1 MPSSLI
7 SEQEND
13 RNSLRHLWIIGA
25 GRTGLALGLRLQRDG
40 AVDRL
45 TVTGRRP
52 SAPEHPLFSEAGA
65 TYRPALDGVPEGIGG
80 IVIAVPDGAIA
91 EVAGP
96 GAPPP
101 PSPRHP
107 VPLRPSPELPVLHTS
122 GSRSTDALAPLAAR
136 GHAVGSV
143 HPLAAISDP
152 VDGADRLAGVSWGV
166 EGEGAALD
174 LAERIVAACGGWALR
189 IAPGGK
195 PAYHAA
201 AVFASNYAVA
211 LLSVAEGLME
221 QAGVHARDARPAL
234 TALAAGAVENVAARG
249 PVAALT
255 GPILRGDVETV
266 ALHLERL
273 SAAERPLY
281 CLLGREAL
289 RLARLAGIPPATAAR
304 LADLLGGAE

>member
-1 MPSSLI
+1 VNASPASLG
-7 SEQEND
+7 
-13 RNSLRHLWIIGA
+13 HLWIIGA
-25 GRTGLALGLRLQRDG
+25 GRTGLALGLRLHRDR
-40 AVDRL
+40 AADRL

-52 SAPEHPLFSEAGA
+52 SAPDHPLFAAPGA
-65 TYRPALDGVPEGIGG
+65 IYRPVLDGVPEGIGG

-91 EVAGP
+91 DVADRL
-96 GAPPP
+96 A
-101 PSPRHP
+101 SLH
-107 VPLRPSPELPVLHTS
+107 PSPELPVLHTS
-122 GSRSTDALAPLAAR
+122 GSRSTDVLAPLAER
-136 GHAVGSV
+136 GHMVGSV
-143 HPLAAISDP
+143 HPLAAIADP

-166 EGEGAALD
+166 EGDGAALD
-174 LAERIVAACGGWALR
+174 LAERIVAACGGRALR

-211 LLSVAEGLME
+211 LLSLAEGLME
-221 QAGVHARDARPAL
+221 QAGVHAGDARPAL
-234 TALAAGAVENVAARG
+234 TALAAGAVTNVAARG
-249 PVAALT
+249 PAAALT

-289 RLARLAGIPPATAAR
+289 RLARLAGADPAAAAR
-304 LADLLGGAE
+304 IADLLGGAE

>member
-1 MPSSLI
+1 VNASPGRLS
-7 SEQEND
+7 
-13 RNSLRHLWIIGA
+13 HPWIIGA
-25 GRTGLALGLRLQRDG
+25 GRTGLAMGLRLHRDG

-52 SAPEHPLFSEAGA
+52 SAPDHPLFGEPGVA
-65 TYRPALDGVPEGIGG
+65 YRPAMDGVPEGIGG
-80 IVIAVPDGAIA
+80 IVIAVPDGAIG
-91 EVAGP
+91 EVADRL
-96 GAPPP
+96 A
-101 PSPRHP
+101 SLH
-107 VPLRPSPELPVLHTS
+107 PSPELPVLHTS
-122 GSRSTDALAPLAAR
+122 GSRSMDVLAPLSAR
-136 GHAVGSV
+136 GHAVGSA

-152 VDGADRLAGVSWGV
+152 VDGADRLSGVSWGV
-166 EGEGAALD
+166 EGDGAALD
-174 LAERIVAACGGWALR
+174 LAERIVAACGGRVLR

-289 RLARLAGIPPATAAR
+289 RLARLAGIDPAAAAR

>member
-1 MPSSLI
+1 LNTRAVDSLG
-7 SEQEND
+7 
-13 RNSLRHLWIIGA
+13 HLWIIGA
-25 GRTGLALGLRLQRDG
+25 GRTGLALGLRLHRDQ
-40 AVDRL
+40 AVDAL

-52 SAPEHPLFSEAGA
+52 SAPDHPLFSEPGA
-65 TYRPALDGVPEGIGG
+65 AYRPALDGVPEGIGG

-91 EVAGP
+91 EVADRL
-96 GAPPP
+96 AFL
-101 PSPRHP
+101 H
-107 VPLRPSPELPVLHTS
+107 PSPELPVLHTS
-122 GSRSTDALAPLAAR
+122 GSRSTDALAPLAIQ
-136 GHAVGSV
+136 GHAVGSA

-166 EGEGAALD
+166 EGDGAALE
-174 LAERIVAACGGWALR
+174 LAERIVAACGGRALR

-289 RLARLAGIPPATAAR
+289 RLARLAGVDPAAAAR

>member
-1 MPSSLI
+1 MNA
-7 SEQEND
+7 SEP
-13 RNSLRHLWIIGA
+13 RIGHLWIVGA
-25 GRTGLALGLRLQRDG
+25 GRTGLAMGLRLHRSG

-52 SAPEHPLFSEAGA
+52 SAPDHPLFGGSGA
-65 TYRPALDGVPEGIGG
+65 AYRPALDGVPPGIAG

-91 EVAGP
+91 EVAGRL
-96 GAPPP
+96 ASLH
-101 PSPRHP
+101 PSPD
-107 VPLRPSPELPVLHTS
+107 LPVLHTS
-122 GSRSTDALAPLAAR
+122 GSRSTDVFAILAAR
-136 GHAVGSV
+136 GHPVGSV
-143 HPLAAISDP
+143 HPLAAIADP
-152 VDGADRLAGVSWGV
+152 VDGAERLGGVTWGI
-166 EGEGAALD
+166 EGEGPAQA
-174 LAERIVAACGGWALR
+174 LAEGIVAACGGRALR

-211 LLSVAEGLME
+211 LLSIAERLME
-221 QAGVHARDARPAL
+221 EAGVRAEDARSGLA
-234 TALAAGAVENVAARG
+234 ALAAGAVQNVAVRG
-249 PVAALT
+249 PAAALT
-255 GPILRGDVETV
+255 GPILRGDVDTV

-289 RLARLAGIPPATAAR
+289 RLARQAGVNSSAAAR

>member
-1 MPSSLI
+1 LNTHAA
-7 SEQEND
+7 E
-13 RNSLRHLWIIGA
+13 RLGHLWIIGA
-25 GRTGLALGLRLQRDG
+25 GRTGLALGLRLHRDQ

-45 TVTGRRP
+45 TVTGRRA
-52 SAPEHPLFSEAGA
+52 SAPDHPLFGEAGA
-65 TYRPALDGVPEGIGG
+65 AYRPALDGVPEGISG

-91 EVAGP
+91 EVADRL
-96 GAPPP
+96 A
-101 PSPRHP
+101 SLH
-107 VPLRPSPELPVLHTS
+107 PSPELPVLHTS
-122 GSRSTDALAPLAAR
+122 GSRSMEVLAPLSAL

-166 EGEGAALD
+166 EGDGAALD
-174 LAERIVAACGGWALR
+174 LAERIVAACGGRALR

-211 LLSVAEGLME
+211 VLSLAEGLME

-289 RLARLAGIPPATAAR
+289 RLARLAGVDPAAAAR